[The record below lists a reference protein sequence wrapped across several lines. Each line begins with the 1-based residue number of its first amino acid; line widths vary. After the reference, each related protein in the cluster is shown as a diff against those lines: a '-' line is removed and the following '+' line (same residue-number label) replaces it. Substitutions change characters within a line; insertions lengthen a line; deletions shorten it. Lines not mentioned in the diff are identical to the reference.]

1 MFRLYFRKLFGG
13 GYEILWGENWELLK
27 KLKKIKKLLFDF
39 ILIMVGIVAP
49 LFAQMYTTEVATKHC
64 LLPYPLLHT
73 MPFTS
78 LWPFVSHVDI
88 IMIELILWSNW
99 PNVQRRL
106 SNMLS

>member
-13 GYEILWGENWELLK
+13 GNEIFWGENWELLK
-27 KLKKIKKLLFDF
+27 NKKNKKLPFDL

-49 LFAQMYTTEVATKHC
+49 LFAQMYTAEAATKHC
-64 LLPYPLLHT
+64 LLPYPFLHT

-88 IMIELILWSNW
+88 IMIELVLWSDW
-99 PNVQRRL
+99 PNV
-106 SNMLS
+106 